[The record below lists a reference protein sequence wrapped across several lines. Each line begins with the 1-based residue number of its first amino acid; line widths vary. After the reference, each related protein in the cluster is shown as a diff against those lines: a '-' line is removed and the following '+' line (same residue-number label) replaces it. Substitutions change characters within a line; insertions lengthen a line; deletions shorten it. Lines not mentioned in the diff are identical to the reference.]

1 MTQQDGHSSRTR
13 SNRAERH
20 AAAMLALPAVWHL
33 KPTRP
38 GSKTAQEMLPECY
51 VPGAMPSAPPGT
63 GSGEKAAG
71 QAWPDVSYP
80 LPVSVNYGSN
90 AETGGTP
97 RDCAGL
103 TGRARPRAAIGTEAG
118 GTDVAV
124 RPTKA
129 RGRVLV
135 VDDDADVGRVVA
147 VFLRKAGFEVVVAA
161 SSDAALAV
169 MRHADAFHVLV
180 TDYAMLGI
188 NGVELV
194 LLTREA
200 WQDIGALVVTG
211 YAGAE
216 GLSRLPPETVVLR
229 KPFKR
234 AVLVRHVGQ
243 LTDRADVQPVSIAVP
258 ATVDAGLPD

>member
-135 VDDDADVGRVVA
+135 VDDTPQIRFLLRINLELEGHVVEEAADGLACLTRLRDSTREPFDVVLLDAEMHPLDGWATTAEIR
-147 VFLRKAGFEVVVAA
+147 R
-161 SSDAALAV
+161 DAALA
-169 MRHADAFHVLV
+169 ALPVLMV
-180 TDYAMLGI
+180 SAIRD
-188 NGVELV
+188 
-194 LLTREA
+194 R
-200 WQDIGALVVTG
+200 
-211 YAGAE
+211 
-216 GLSRLPPETVVLR
+216 LSRL
-229 KPFKR
+229 
-234 AVLVRHVGQ
+234 
-243 LTDRADVQPVSIAVP
+243 
-258 ATVDAGLPD
+258 